1 MSFVGNITPQWI
13 EAQFLLWR
21 EDPAKLGAEWR
32 AYFEGFELGGSD
44 LPGKKC
50 LDPELALKQ
59 SAVHSLIYRYRDIGH
74 LLACTDP
81 LSPCKI
87 DHPLLSLA
95 AFGLEPADLERS
107 FYVKRCI
114 SSPSPHISADPEC
127 MTADR
132 NAVTLREISA
142 IMRETY
148 CRSIGVEFMYIQ
160 EPAERQWLIDRMEPF
175 RNRPEFSMEE
185 KLVFLGKLRE
195 AALFEGFL
203 NRKFMGQTRFSL
215 EGGEV
220 LVPQL
225 DDVVAQAARHGV
237 TDLILGM
244 PHRGRLNVLA
254 NVFRRP
260 LENIFAEFK
269 DNIEHG
275 VVGEGDVKYHRGFS
289 VDRELPDGLRIHL
302 TMATNPSHL
311 EAIDPVVEG
320 KCRAWQDR
328 YGAGA
333 ERRVLPV
340 LIHGDAAFAGQG
352 VVAET
357 FNLSQLGGY
366 RTGGTLHIV
375 LNNQIGFTTMPAD
388 ARSSRYATDAAK
400 IVMAPVFHVHGE
412 DPEAVIHATR
422 LALEYR
428 QEFARDVV
436 VEVICYRRYGHN
448 EGDEPYFTQPL
459 MYGKI
464 KDRLPLHEIY
474 ARRLLETGLTE
485 QQLKEPAGE
494 FPARLEQA
502 LAREARADD
511 SGFRGG
517 RDGVRQECAP
527 PDIETGVGGAK
538 LKELADI
545 LATVPA
551 GFTPH
556 PRVAAFLNR
565 RREKVAK
572 GEAIDWGTAETLA
585 FASLLR
591 EGTSVRLS
599 GQDVRRGTFS
609 QRHSV
614 LFDIKTENTFAPL
627 SAVAD
632 RGAGFRVYDS
642 MLSENAVL
650 GFEYGYSLESPRALV
665 IWEAQYGDFANGA
678 QVVID
683 EFIVSSESK
692 WDRGSGLTMLLP
704 HGYEGQGPD
713 HSSGRPERFLQ
724 LCADNNVQITTPSTP
739 AQFFHLLRRQ
749 VRQPFRKPLVVFTP
763 KSLLRHPLCVSRLE
777 EFTAGRFR
785 EILPGGGEPEKVRA
799 VLLCCG
805 KISVELLE
813 RKIRDGRD
821 DLDLVRVEQFYPL
834 RLDLLRDAL
843 GRYGSGARISWVQ
856 EEPAN
861 MGWWG
866 FIRPHL
872 RAILGEEPR
881 YVGREAAA
889 SPSTG
894 SFRLHKEEQ
903 EKILEEAF
911 KV

>member
-1 MSFVGNITPQWI
+1 MSFLGNITPQWI

-21 EDPAKLGAEWR
+21 EDPEKLGAEWR
-32 AYFEGFELGGSD
+32 AFFDGFELGGSD

-59 SAVHSLIYRYRDIGH
+59 SAVYSLVYRYRDIGH

-95 AFGLEPADLERS
+95 AFGLEPADLERT

-114 SSPSPHISADPEC
+114 RSPSPDIPDDPEC
-127 MTADR
+127 MPAER
-132 NAVTLREISA
+132 HAATLREILA

-160 EPAERQWLIDRMEPF
+160 EPAERQWLIDRMEPV
-175 RNRPEFSMEE
+175 RNRPEFSIEE
-185 KLVFLGKLRE
+185 KLVILGKLRE

-203 NRKFMGQTRFSL
+203 SRKFMGQTRFSL

-225 DDVVAQAARHGV
+225 DDLVIQSARLGV

-269 DNIEHG
+269 DNIEMG

-289 VDRELPDGLRIHL
+289 VDRELPEGSRIHL
-302 TMATNPSHL
+302 TMSVNPSHL
-311 EAIDPVVEG
+311 EAIDPVLEG
-320 KCRAWQDR
+320 KCRARQDR

-333 ERRVLPV
+333 DRRVLPV

-357 FNLSQLGGY
+357 FNLSQLMGY

-375 LNNQIGFTTMPAD
+375 LNNQIGFTTLPVD

-412 DPEAVIHATR
+412 DPEAVIFATR

-428 QEFARDVV
+428 QTFGRDVV
-436 VEVICYRRYGHN
+436 VEIICYRRRGHN
-448 EGDEPYFTQPL
+448 EGDEPFFTQPL
-459 MYGKI
+459 LYERI
-464 KDRLPLHEIY
+464 KERPPVHEIY
-474 ARRLLETGLTE
+474 AELLRERGVSERDLG
-485 QQLKEPAGE
+485 EPGGG
-494 FPARLEQA
+494 FQKRLEESLTKEA
-502 LAREARADD
+502 TVVDRGFSGEWKDFRREY
-511 SGFRGG
+511 SSTS
-517 RDGVRQECAP
+517 P
-527 PDIETGVGGAK
+527 ETGVGRPT
-538 LKELADI
+538 LTDLADT
-545 LATVPA
+545 LAKTPS
-551 GFTPH
+551 GFSPH
-556 PRVAAFLNR
+556 PRIAAFLKR
-565 RREKVAK
+565 RCEVVAK
-572 GEAIDWGTAETLA
+572 GEGIDWGTAETLA

-591 EGTSVRLS
+591 EGTSIRLS

-614 LFDIKTENTFAPL
+614 LYDITNEDICVPL
-627 SAVAD
+627 ATVAAH
-632 RGAGFRVYDS
+632 GAAFHAFDS

-650 GFEYGYSLESPRALV
+650 GFEFGYSLESPNALV
-665 IWEAQYGDFANGA
+665 IWEAQYGDFANGG

-683 EFIVSSESK
+683 EFITSSETK
-692 WDRGSGLTMLLP
+692 WERANGLTMLLP
-704 HGYEGQGPD
+704 HGLEGQGPD
-713 HSSGRPERFLQ
+713 HSSARPERFLQ
-724 LCADNNVQITTPSTP
+724 LCAENNVQITYPSTP
-739 AQFFHLLRRQ
+739 AQYFHLLRRQ
-749 VRQPFRKPLVVFTP
+749 VKQPFREPLIVLTP
-763 KSLLRHPLCVSRLE
+763 KSMLRHPLCVSRLE
-777 EFTAGRFR
+777 EFTSGRFR
-785 EILPGGGEPEKVRA
+785 EILPGIGTLEKIRA
-799 VLLCCG
+799 VLLCSG
-805 KISVELLE
+805 KIYFELLE
-813 RKIRDGRD
+813 RMLRDERED
-821 DLDLVRVEQFYPL
+821 IDLVRIEQFYPL
-834 RLDLLRDAL
+834 RKDLLGEAMQ
-843 GRYGSGARISWVQ
+843 RYGSGVHFSWVQ
-856 EEPAN
+856 EEPSN
-861 MGWWG
+861 MGGWS

-872 RAILGEEPR
+872 REFLGKEPR
-881 YVGREAAA
+881 YVGRKDAA
-889 SPSTG
+889 SPAVG
-894 SFRLHKEEQ
+894 FPRAHREQQ

-911 KV
+911 RL